1 MEAISFNYWIL
12 LVKLIKERVPWQLI
26 EDSSYEDMLYLLG
39 ILAAFRQIEDEEQR
53 RQEAQ
58 SSRF

>member
-39 ILAAFRQIEDEEQR
+39 ILAAFRQI
-53 RQEAQ
+53 
-58 SSRF
+58 